1 MKEIL
6 EKENPLVLV
15 ARQSPAHFW
24 FYSQLSSTS
33 RAFPHRV
40 KVFTIHRMNVKK
52 LYYHLTTRSEEG
64 GGTKAEGSVC
74 ECVLQ
79 KPQDHLKLVIV
90 PAKTI
95 FFCVSFIFL
104 HCGFSGTHKIVSN
117 LKPIL
122 PII

>member
-15 ARQSPAHFW
+15 ACQSPAHFW

-64 GGTKAEGSVC
+64 GGTKGEGSVC
-74 ECVLQ
+74 ECV
-79 KPQDHLKLVIV
+79 
-90 PAKTI
+90 AKTTRPFKVGDCSSENYFLLCLIYI
-95 FFCVSFIFL
+95 FTLWLLWDS
-104 HCGFSGTHKIVSN
+104 
-117 LKPIL
+117 
-122 PII
+122 